1 MTTLN
6 IDKTIGL
13 LALLIAVVAGIGVT
27 IPYSVLLLLVLG
39 GVHGYHASSES
50 HVRVI
55 VTALAITAFASALAV
70 VPEAGGYLE
79 AVAVNLG
86 KFAQGAALLII
97 LRNFYLHL
105 MPNKAAE

>member
-13 LALLIAVVAGIGVT
+13 LALLIAVIAGIGVT

-39 GVHGYHASSES
+39 GVHGYHVSSDS
-50 HVRVI
+50 QVRVI

-79 AVAVNLG
+79 AIAANLG

-105 MPNKAAE
+105 MPSTAAE

>member
-1 MTTLN
+1 MHLS
-6 IDKTIGL
+6 DLFSFAEPL
-13 LALLIAVVAGIGVT
+13 LSPGKDLVNLLTGAN
-27 IPYSVLLLLVLG
+27 
-39 GVHGYHASSES
+39 
-50 HVRVI
+50 
-55 VTALAITAFASALAV
+55 ALAV

-79 AVAVNLG
+79 AIAVNLG